1 MSDDLSKTET
11 ELPVIRV
18 ARAPAP
24 VAPSMFNA
32 LIKRAF
38 RTDLEPGEL
47 LPDEHAAI
55 EIEEIHGGSEP
66 LRKALLWRRGA
77 LFAALVFLLPATLV
91 HLIRDLIDM
100 GREGA
105 SSEISGL
112 AFMATLANIGL
123 CIGVFTA
130 WRRWDV
136 WARSRKILFW
146 SWIIAFVVPF
156 LVALFPLRSLG
167 RGGGQE
173 AALGVLGALSAV
185 IGLAPKALSL
195 VPGVLR
201 AAMTTKVLF
210 PGASAPG
217 WLVLLATPFYL
228 LLLFVVMS
236 MPYQMAG
243 GGLMALSLFAFLAAP
258 IFLVRA
264 GRRLARPTD
273 LATAVTTIHQTR
285 MATLAFNGAGALFL
299 IIGLID
305 IVSTFKLNPL
315 DAIAPLIGVVANVF
329 VLGVVGVDATL
340 VALIRGHVSHETA
353 EQTAARHGFVVEM
366 DAFIEAAQAGDASQA
381 ASRPA
386 DPA

>member
-1 MSDDLSKTET
+1 MSDTET
-11 ELPVIRV
+11 DLP
-18 ARAPAP
+18 AHGAGAAPAS
-24 VAPSMFNA
+24 APPSAWKA
-32 LIKRAF
+32 LFLRAF

-47 LPDEHAAI
+47 LPDERAAI
-55 EIEEIHGGSEP
+55 EIEQIHHGSEP

-77 LFAALVFLLPATLV
+77 LFAALVFLLPTTLI
-91 HLIRDLIDM
+91 HFIRDLIDM
-100 GREGA
+100 GREGG
-105 SSEISGL
+105 SSEIAGL
-112 AFMATLANIGL
+112 AFMSTLANIGL
-123 CIGVFTA
+123 CIGVFVA
-130 WRRWDV
+130 WRRWDT
-136 WARSRKILFW
+136 WARSRKIVFW
-146 SWIIAFVVPF
+146 TWIIAFVVPF

-243 GGLMALSLFAFLAAP
+243 GGLMALSLFSFLAAP

-264 GRRLARPTD
+264 GRRLARPID
-273 LATAVTTIHQTR
+273 LAAAVTTIHQTR
-285 MATLAFNGAGALFL
+285 MATLAFNGVGALFL

-305 IVSTFKLNPL
+305 IVSTFKMNPL
-315 DAIAPLIGVVANVF
+315 DAIVPLIGVFANVF
-329 VLGVVGVDATL
+329 VLGVVGVDVTL
-340 VALIRGHVSHETA
+340 MALVRGHVSHETP
-353 EQTAARHGFVVEM
+353 EQTRARQDFVYEM
-366 DAFIEAAQAGDASQA
+366 DTFIAAAEAADASQA
-381 ASRPA
+381 PPA
-386 DPA
+386 EPA